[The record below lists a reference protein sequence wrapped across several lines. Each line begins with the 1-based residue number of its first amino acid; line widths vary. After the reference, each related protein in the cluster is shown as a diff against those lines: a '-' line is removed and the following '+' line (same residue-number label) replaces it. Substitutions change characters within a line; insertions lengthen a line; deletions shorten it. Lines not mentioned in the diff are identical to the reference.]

1 LKGHI
6 DDERMVI
13 FDSDTE
19 VNLAERVRGSLLEF
33 DVGPRSRTNLLSES
47 WSEEAI
53 SSTDTTLR
61 STFVDFDALRQKVR
75 DTANLPRGWDS
86 GSAGPMSNQAVQN
99 AISLLDAL
107 ESVRISPSIVIPTCD
122 DSILIRYPI
131 HNQTIE
137 WEFFCEGDNVRVQVE
152 ASGIKAYLEA
162 YRCKSKTRPL
172 SNLRM

>member
-1 LKGHI
+1 MELKGHI

-75 DTANLPRGWDS
+75 DVFPCNRTPRW
-86 GSAGPMSNQAVQN
+86 
-99 AISLLDAL
+99 
-107 ESVRISPSIVIPTCD
+107 SPVA
-122 DSILIRYPI
+122 
-131 HNQTIE
+131 
-137 WEFFCEGDNVRVQVE
+137 F
-152 ASGIKAYLEA
+152 
-162 YRCKSKTRPL
+162 
-172 SNLRM
+172 LR